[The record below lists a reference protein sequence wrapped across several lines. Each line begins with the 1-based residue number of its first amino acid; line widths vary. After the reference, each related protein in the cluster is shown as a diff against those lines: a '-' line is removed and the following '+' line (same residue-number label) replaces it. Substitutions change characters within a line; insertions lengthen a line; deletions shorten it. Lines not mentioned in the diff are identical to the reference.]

1 VAGGRRLPDGWMH
14 GDAGELIRDLREAKK
29 DDAGLAD
36 IDSRTQE
43 IRELSMPR
51 PSDRPSKPD
60 QFLQKIGLIEEA

>member
-1 VAGGRRLPDGWMH
+1 M
-14 GDAGELIRDLREAKK
+14 IRDLREAKK